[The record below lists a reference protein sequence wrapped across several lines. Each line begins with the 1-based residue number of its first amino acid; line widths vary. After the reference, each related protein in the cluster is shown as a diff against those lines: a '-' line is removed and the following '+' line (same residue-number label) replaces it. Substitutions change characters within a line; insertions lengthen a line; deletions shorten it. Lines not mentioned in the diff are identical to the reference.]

1 MVMTK
6 CRYAKFTCS
15 LMKRK
20 IILKGDF
27 KMEENKNMMMDSM
40 IGMDVEEVGKLMGV
54 ELELVDVEDVVSN
67 NSGNAGKAL
76 AGVVIG
82 GVAIGLGVIAYHKL
96 LKPAA
101 EKASDKL
108 YDKYHAFKAKRDAK
122 LREQFEDEESEVVE
136 VEVED

>member
-67 NSGNAGKAL
+67 NNGNAGKAV

-82 GVAIGLGVIAYHKL
+82 GVAIGLGILAYRKL
-96 LKPAA
+96 FLPAVD
-101 EKASDKL
+101 KAGDKL
-108 YDKYHAFKAKRDAK
+108 YEKYHAFKAKRDAK

>member
-1 MVMTK
+1 MVTTR
-6 CRYAKFTCS
+6 CRYAKFTCA

-27 KMEENKNMMMDSM
+27 KMEENKNMMETM

-67 NSGNAGKAL
+67 NNGNAGKAV

-82 GVAIGLGVIAYHKL
+82 GVAIGLGILAYHKL
-96 LKPAA
+96 FLPAVD
-101 EKASDKL
+101 KAGDKL
-108 YDKYHAFKAKRDAK
+108 YEKYHAFKAKRDAK
-122 LREQFEDEESEVVE
+122 LRDQFEDEESEVE
-136 VEVED
+136 AEVED